1 MTTSATS
8 APPRELDRRATDGVD
23 VALLWDAAT
32 DSLSV
37 AVYDDRT
44 GEAFELQVD
53 AHEAVD
59 AFRHPYAYAAFRGVD
74 YQVPTRSL
82 EPVGA

>member
-1 MTTSATS
+1 MTTTT
-8 APPRELDRRATDGVD
+8 APLRELDRRATDGVD

-37 AVYDDRT
+37 AVYDNRT

-53 AHEAVD
+53 AEEALD

-74 YQVPTRSL
+74 YDPGARSL
-82 EPVGA
+82 EAEPAYG